1 VIRKSFFYLF
11 FISALAF
18 FYVTCSAV
26 TNAQTYQGKVIKVTD
41 GDSINILYEG
51 KPLRIRL
58 AEIDAPERGQPFWKK
73 SREALADY
81 VSGKEVTVE
90 EVNIDRYK
98 RIVGQVYVG
107 DLWVNGAMVRGGYAY
122 VYPRYATTERLYEFE
137 EEARESQAGIWK
149 LLEEERVKLWEWRKQ
164 NKKR

>member
-18 FYVTCSAV
+18 FYVTYFDVS
-26 TNAQTYQGKVIKVTD
+26 NAQTYEGKIAKVTN
-41 GDSINILYEG
+41 GDSITILHEG

-58 AEIDAPERGQPFWKK
+58 AEIDASERGQPFCKK

-81 VSGKEVTVE
+81 VAGKEVQII

-98 RIVGQVYVG
+98 HAVGQVY
-107 DLWVNGAMVRGGYAY
+107 
-122 VYPRYATTERLYEFE
+122 
-137 EEARESQAGIWK
+137 
-149 LLEEERVKLWEWRKQ
+149 LEDMGQWCTHTWWLCVCVS
-164 NKKR
+164 